1 MDELNTL
8 EDSLPYSLAHARRSG
23 LGAGLAALL
32 ILGLLVALT
41 VYSLRPP
48 AAVGAGAPADV
59 YSSERA
65 MKHLEVISRRPH
77 AVGSAEH
84 AAVRDHIRGELT
96 ALGLQP
102 EVQEEVV
109 VNALR
114 GDQIRAAAVNNI
126 VARLSGTGGGGK
138 ALLLS
143 AHYDTVPVS
152 PGASDDGA
160 AVAMLLETLR
170 ALKAGA
176 PLRNDIIF
184 LFTDAEEVGLL
195 GAKAFADGH
204 PWAKDVGLV
213 LNFEARG
220 AGGPVIMF
228 ETSDGNGRLIRE
240 LAAAAPHPV
249 ANSLSYEIYKRLPN
263 DTDLTVFKRANI
275 PGMNFAYIDGV
286 MRYHTP
292 ADSLANIDERSLQHQ
307 GEYALALAR
316 HLGGADLGRVR
327 EPNVVYFDLLGA
339 TLLRYPVSVVIPLA
353 VMTLVLFVAVVVFG
367 MRRGRL
373 TLKGIVAGFAAFVL
387 ALVLAPAVVGGLWWA
402 IRAVQLRAGRGLQD
416 DLYSGNTYLLGF
428 ALLAVAVTWVVYNL
442 FRARVGADNM
452 TAGALLC
459 WLLLSMLA
467 CLFLPGGSHLTT
479 WPLLFGLLGLAYMFF
494 VRSERP
500 ASAAQLVV
508 LSVCAAPCV
517 VLLLPLVYNIF
528 VAMGLGL
535 VWLAAGLVVLTCGV
549 LTPYFELADGRV
561 RWWAPGGVAVA
572 AVLLLAMAAFNSG
585 LDQRHPQTDHLF
597 YLMNA
602 DTGQAVWASSDGR
615 VDEWTGQFFNANVK
629 TGPLAELVGLSEDN
643 YRHAP
648 APAVALPG
656 ADVRVT
662 GDSTRDGVRT
672 LSLRVTSPNPGINI
686 SVPGDAQVEV
696 LGATINGKRIEN
708 AGPRPQVRPPIAWA
722 MQFWA
727 PPAGGY
733 DLTLELKGQ
742 QPVPLKV
749 TEQSYGLPQAPGVSY
764 RPRPDYIV
772 PSYSRYSNM
781 SLISKSYT
789 L

>member
-1 MDELNTL
+1 MNELNTI
-8 EDSLPYSLAHARRSG
+8 EDSLPYTLAPAR
-23 LGAGLAALL
+23 GAGLGVGVAALL
-32 ILGLLVALT
+32 ILGLLVGLV

-59 YSSERA
+59 YSSGRA
-65 MKHLEVISRRPH
+65 MKHLEVISQRPH

-84 AAVRDHIRGELT
+84 AAVREHIRGELA

-114 GDQIRAAAVNNI
+114 GDNIRAAAVNNV
-126 VARLSGTGGGGK
+126 VARLKGTGGGGK
-138 ALLLS
+138 ALLLA
-143 AHYDTVPVS
+143 AHYDTVPTS

-176 PLRNDIIF
+176 PPRNDIIF

-195 GAKAFADGH
+195 GAKAFADAH
-204 PWAKDVGLV
+204 PWAGDVGLV

-228 ETSDGNGRLIRE
+228 ETSDGNGGLIRE
-240 LAAAAPHPV
+240 LAAAAPRPV
-249 ANSLSYEIYKRLPN
+249 ANSLSYEIYRRLPN
-263 DTDLTVFKRANI
+263 DTDLTVFKRANM
-275 PGMNFAYIDGV
+275 PGMNFAYIDGF

-316 HLGGADLGRVR
+316 RLGGADLNNLK
-327 EPNVVYFDLLGA
+327 EPNSVYFDLLGA
-339 TLLRYPVSVVIPLA
+339 TLLRYPAGVVVPLA
-353 VMTLVLFVAVVVFG
+353 VLTLALFVTVAVLGV
-367 MRRGRL
+367 RRARL
-373 TLKGIVAGFAAFVL
+373 TVKGIAAGLAAFVL
-387 ALVLAPAVVGGLWWA
+387 ALLLAPAVVGGLWWA
-402 IRAVQLRAGRGLQD
+402 IRAVQLGAGRGLQD
-416 DLYSGNTYLLGF
+416 DFYRGKTYLLGF
-428 ALLAVAVTWVVYNL
+428 ALLAAAVAWAVYNL

-459 WLLLSMLA
+459 WLLLLIPI
-467 CLFLPGGSHLTT
+467 CLFVPGGSYLLT
-479 WPLLFGLLGLAYMFF
+479 WPLLFGLLGLAYTFF

-500 ASAAQLVV
+500 ATAAQVAV
-508 LSVCAAPCV
+508 LSLCAAPVV
-517 VLLLPLVYNIF
+517 VLMLPMVYNIF

-535 VWLAAGLVVLTCGV
+535 VWLAAVLVVLTCGV
-549 LTPYFELADGRV
+549 LTPYFGLAAGRA
-561 RWWAPGGVAVA
+561 RWWAPGGVAAA
-572 AVLLLAMAAFNSG
+572 AVLLLALAAFNSG
-585 LDQRHPQTDHLF
+585 LDRRHPQTDNLF

-602 DTGQAVWASSDGR
+602 DTGRAAWASSDGR
-615 VDEWTGQFFNANVK
+615 VDEWTGQFFAANAE
-629 TGPLAELVGLSEDN
+629 TGPLAELAGLSEDN

-648 APAVALPG
+648 APAVPLPG

-662 GDSTRDGVRT
+662 GDSTADGVRT
-672 LSLRVTSPNPGINI
+672 LSLRVTSPNPGVNVN
-686 SVPGDAQVEV
+686 VPGGAQVEV
-696 LGATINGKRIEN
+696 LNATVAGKRVEN
-708 AGPRPQVRPPIAWA
+708 TGPRPQGQAAPAWA

-727 PPAGGY
+727 PPAGGF
-733 DLTLELKGQ
+733 DLTLQLRGQ
-742 QPVPLKV
+742 QPVLLRL
-749 TEQSYGLPQAPGVSY
+749 TEQSYGLPRGPGVSY
-764 RPRPDYIV
+764 RPRPDYII
-772 PSYSRYSNM
+772 PSYSRYSDM
-781 SLISKSYT
+781 SLISKSFT